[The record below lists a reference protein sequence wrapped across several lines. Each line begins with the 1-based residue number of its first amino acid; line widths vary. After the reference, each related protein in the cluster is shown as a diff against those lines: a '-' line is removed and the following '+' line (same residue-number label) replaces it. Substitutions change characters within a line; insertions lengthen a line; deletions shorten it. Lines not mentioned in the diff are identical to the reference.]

1 MEVKGIVVILM
12 SEVGKMKTDLLS
24 GIDNDLSHKVTKGA
38 LWVTV
43 SGICSRGLG
52 IISSIILVRLLL
64 PSDYGVMAIATAIVS
79 MMQGLTTTGF
89 GSAVI
94 QKQEKPE
101 EFLNTA
107 WTFELVKYSMLF
119 FIIFLLAPL
128 FARFFKEPAATNILR
143 VISFSLI
150 FQGLMNIGIIY
161 FRKKL
166 DFKRQFIF
174 NIVPQII
181 YIIVVIP
188 LAFILRN
195 VWALVWA
202 SVIGGLVG
210 CVISYIMHP
219 YRPHLDFNINKAG
232 ELFNFGKW
240 ILGSSIIVIIR
251 NQGITMFVGK
261 FLGIPILGFF
271 NRAEAFSTALFLQV
285 IEIIWQVGY
294 PAYSQLQKV
303 TVRLKRAYLLTLKL
317 LTFFGLPMTGG
328 LLILSWDFTHLFLTD
343 KWITIVPV
351 IQVLCL
357 SAIIG
362 FINTPAGIIFQAVG
376 RPSIGTKIEAVGV
389 IILAITIY
397 PLSLKW
403 GITGTA
409 VSILLGTLIT
419 LPVNCYMAI
428 KIVKC
433 SVWEFIK
440 PILLAMINT
449 GIMMSGIFGVK
460 NYLFIKVGFVQF
472 FSLIVSGAVIYFVVA
487 YFFDKFFNYRIY
499 KLIGERIKALKNKN

>member
-1 MEVKGIVVILM
+1 MDEAKKKKIDM
-12 SEVGKMKTDLLS
+12 QE
-24 GIDNDLSHKVTKGA
+24 GIDGDLSRKVTKGA

-52 IISSIILVRLLL
+52 IISSIILARLLL
-64 PSDYGVMAIATAIVS
+64 PSDYGLLAIATAIVS

-89 GSAVI
+89 GSALI

-107 WTFELVKYSMLF
+107 WTFELAKYFILF
-119 FIIFLLAPL
+119 LITFFLAPL
-128 FARFFKEPAATNILR
+128 FALFFREPAAIAVLR
-143 VISFSLI
+143 IISFSLI
-150 FQGLMNIGIIY
+150 FQGLRNIGIIY
-161 FRKKL
+161 FRKNL
-166 DFKRQFIF
+166 DFKKQFIF

-202 SVIGGLVG
+202 SVMRGLVV
-210 CVISYIMHP
+210 CAISYIMHP
-219 YRPHLDFNINKAG
+219 YRPHLDFNINKAK

-240 ILGSSIIVIIR
+240 ILGSSIIVILR
-251 NQGITMFVGK
+251 KQGITMFVGK
-261 FLGIPILGFF
+261 FLGIPMLGFF
-271 NRAEAFSTALFLQV
+271 NRSEAFSTGIFMQLTG
-285 IEIIWQVGY
+285 IIWQVGY

-317 LTFFGLPMTGG
+317 LTFFGLPMAGG

-343 KWITIVPV
+343 KWIAIVPV

-357 SAIIG
+357 SAMIG
-362 FINTPAGIIFQAVG
+362 FITTPAGIMFQAVG
-376 RPSIGTKIEAVGV
+376 RPSIGTKIATAGV
-389 IILAITIY
+389 IVLAITIY

-409 VSILLGTLIT
+409 VSILLSTLIT
-419 LPVNCYMAI
+419 LPVHCYMAI
-428 KIVKC
+428 KIAKC
-433 SVWEFIK
+433 SVGEFIR

-449 GIMMSGIFGVK
+449 GIMMIAVFGVK
-460 NYLFIKVGFVQF
+460 NYLFVQIGFVEF
-472 FSLIVSGAVIYFVVA
+472 FSLVISGAAIYFVVA
-487 YFFDKFFNYRIY
+487 YIFDKFFDYGVY
-499 KLIGERIKALKNKN
+499 KLIKDRITATK

>member
-1 MEVKGIVVILM
+1 MENFETELYP
-12 SEVGKMKTDLLS
+12 
-24 GIDNDLSHKVTKGA
+24 GIDSDLSHKVTKGTI
-38 LWVTV
+38 WVTI
-43 SGICSRGLG
+43 SAICRNGLG
-52 IISSIILVRLLL
+52 LVSSIILARLLL
-64 PSDYGVMAIATAIVS
+64 PSDFGLLAIATAIVY

-89 GSAVI
+89 GSALI

-101 EFLNTA
+101 DFLNTA
-107 WTFELVKYSMLF
+107 WTFELVKYFILFLILF
-119 FIIFLLAPL
+119 FLAPL
-128 FARFFKEPAATNILR
+128 FAIFFKEPAAVVVLR

-150 FQGLMNIGIIY
+150 FQGLTNIGIIY

-166 DFKRQFIF
+166 DFKKQFIF

-202 SVIGGLVG
+202 NVVRGLTV

-219 YRPHLDFNINKAG
+219 YRPHLDFNINNAK

-240 ILGSSIIVIIR
+240 ILGQSIIVIIR

-261 FLGIPILGFF
+261 FLGIPILGFY
-271 NRAEAFSTALFLQV
+271 NRAEAFSTGLFQQLIQ
-285 IEIIWQVGY
+285 IIWQVGY

-317 LTFFGLPMTGG
+317 LTFFGFPMAGG
-328 LLILSWDFTHLFLTD
+328 LLIISWDFTHLFLTD
-343 KWITIVPV
+343 KWIAIVPV
-351 IQVLCL
+351 VQVLCL
-357 SAIIG
+357 SAMIG
-362 FINTPAGIIFQAVG
+362 FITTPAGIMFQAVG
-376 RPSIGTKIEAVGV
+376 RPSVGTKIATAGV

-397 PLSLKW
+397 SLSLKW

-419 LPVNCYMAI
+419 LPVHCYMAI

-440 PILLAMINT
+440 PILLAIINT
-449 GIMMSGIFGVK
+449 GIMMSAVFWVK
-460 NYLFIKVGFVQF
+460 NYLFVKIGFVEI
-472 FSLIVSGAVIYFVVA
+472 FSLVIGGAIFYFAVA
-487 YFFDKFFNYRIY
+487 YLFDRYFSYGIY
-499 KLIGERIKALKNKN
+499 KLIRERIIALKNKN

>member
-1 MEVKGIVVILM
+1 MDVAKEKKIDMPL
-12 SEVGKMKTDLLS
+12 
-24 GIDNDLSHKVTKGA
+24 GIDGDLSQKVTKGA

-43 SGICSRGLG
+43 SGIGSKGLG
-52 IISSIILVRLLL
+52 LISSIILARLLL
-64 PSDYGVMAIATAIVS
+64 PSDYGLLAIATAIVS

-89 GSAVI
+89 GSALI

-107 WTFELVKYSMLF
+107 WTFELAKYFTLFLILF
-119 FIIFLLAPL
+119 FLAPL
-128 FARFFKEPAATNILR
+128 FALFFKEPAAIAVLR

-150 FQGLMNIGIIY
+150 FQGLTNIGIIY

-166 DFKRQFIF
+166 DFKRQFVF

-195 VWALVWA
+195 AWALVWA
-202 SVIGGLVG
+202 SVVRGLVV

-219 YRPHLDFNINKAG
+219 YRPHLDFNINKAK

-240 ILGSSIIVIIR
+240 ILGNSIIVIIR

-271 NRAEAFSTALFLQV
+271 NRAGAFSTGLFQQLTG
-285 IEIIWQVGY
+285 IIWQVGY

-317 LTFFGLPMTGG
+317 LTFLGLPMAGG
-328 LLILSWDFTHLFLTD
+328 LLILSWNFTHLFLTD
-343 KWITIVPV
+343 KWISIVPV

-357 SAIIG
+357 SAMIG
-362 FINTPAGIIFQAVG
+362 FITTPAGVMFQAIG
-376 RPSIGTKIEAVGV
+376 RPSIGTKISAVGA

-409 VSILLGTLIT
+409 VSILLSTLIT
-419 LPVNCYMAI
+419 LPVHCYMAI
-428 KIVKC
+428 KIVRC

-440 PILLAMINT
+440 PILLAMVNT
-449 GIMMSGIFGVK
+449 GIMMIGVFGVK
-460 NYLFIKVGFVQF
+460 NYLFVKIGFVQF
-472 FSLIVSGAVIYFVVA
+472 FSLVIGGAAIYFIVA
-487 YFFDKFFNYRIY
+487 YFFDRCSDYEIY
-499 KLIGERIKALKNKN
+499 KLIKEKIIVLK

>member
-1 MEVKGIVVILM
+1 MNIVKENKIDII
-12 SEVGKMKTDLLS
+12 E
-24 GIDNDLSHKVTKGA
+24 GIDGDLSQKVTKGT

-43 SGICSRGLG
+43 SAICSRGLG
-52 IISSIILVRLLL
+52 LISSIILARLLL
-64 PSDYGVMAIATAIVS
+64 PSDFGLLAIATAIVS

-89 GSAVI
+89 GSALI
-94 QKQEKPE
+94 QKQEKSE
-101 EFLNTA
+101 DFLNTA
-107 WTFELVKYSMLF
+107 WTFELAKYFILFLILF
-119 FIIFLLAPL
+119 FLAPL
-128 FARFFKEPAATNILR
+128 FALFFKEPAAIAVLR

-150 FQGLMNIGIIY
+150 FQGLRNIGIIY

-166 DFKRQFIF
+166 DFKKQFIF
-174 NIVPQII
+174 SIVPQII

-202 SVIGGLVG
+202 NVVRGLVV

-219 YRPHLDFNINKAG
+219 YRPHLDFNINKAK

-240 ILGSSIIVIIR
+240 ILGSSIILIIR
-251 NQGITMFVGK
+251 TQGITMFVGK
-261 FLGIPILGFF
+261 FLGIPILGFY
-271 NRAEAFSTALFLQV
+271 NRAGAFSTTLFQQLTQ
-285 IEIIWQVGY
+285 IIWQVGY

-317 LTFFGLPMTGG
+317 LTFSGLPMAGG

-343 KWITIVPV
+343 KWIAIVPI

-357 SAIIG
+357 SAMIG
-362 FINTPAGIIFQAVG
+362 FITTPAGIMFQAVG
-376 RPSIGTKIEAVGV
+376 KPSIGTKIEAAGV
-389 IILAITIY
+389 MILAITIY

-409 VSILLGTLIT
+409 LSFLLSTLII
-419 LPVNCYMAI
+419 LPVHCYMAI
-428 KIVKC
+428 KILKC
-433 SVWEFIK
+433 TVAEFIR

-449 GIMMSGIFGVK
+449 GIMMIAVFIVKDYIFVR
-460 NYLFIKVGFVQF
+460 VGFGRF
-472 FSLIVSGAVIYFVVA
+472 FSLVFIGATIYFVVA
-487 YFFDKFFNYRIY
+487 YFFDRYFDYGIY
-499 KLIGERIKALKNKN
+499 KLIKDRIIALK

>member
-1 MEVKGIVVILM
+1 MDVAKEKKIDMPL
-12 SEVGKMKTDLLS
+12 
-24 GIDNDLSHKVTKGA
+24 GIDGDLSRKVTKGA
-38 LWVTV
+38 FWVTV

-52 IISSIILVRLLL
+52 IISSIILARLLL
-64 PSDYGVMAIATAIVS
+64 PSDYGLLAIATAIVS

-89 GSAVI
+89 GSALI

-101 EFLNTA
+101 DFLKTA
-107 WTFELVKYSMLF
+107 WTFGLAKYFILFLILF
-119 FIIFLLAPL
+119 FLAPL
-128 FARFFKEPAATNILR
+128 FALFFKEPAAIAVLR

-150 FQGLMNIGIIY
+150 FQGLTNIGIIY

-166 DFKRQFIF
+166 DFRKQFIF

-202 SVIGGLVG
+202 SVVRGLVV

-219 YRPHLDFNINKAG
+219 YRPHLDFNIIKAK

-240 ILGSSIIVIIR
+240 ILGQSIIVIITQ
-251 NQGITMFVGK
+251 QGITMFVGK
-261 FLGIPILGFF
+261 FLGIPMLGFY
-271 NRAEAFSTALFLQV
+271 NRAGAFSTMLFQQFTQ
-285 IEIIWQVGY
+285 IIWQVGY

-317 LTFFGLPMTGG
+317 LTFFGLPMAGG
-328 LLILSWDFTHLFLTD
+328 LSILSWDFTHLFLTD
-343 KWITIVPV
+343 KWISIVPV

-357 SAIIG
+357 SAMIG
-362 FINTPAGIIFQAVG
+362 FIATPAGIMFQAVG
-376 RPSIGTKIEAVGV
+376 RPSIGTKIATAGV
-389 IILAITIY
+389 IILAVTIY

-409 VSILLGTLIT
+409 VSILLSTLIT
-419 LPVNCYMAI
+419 LPVHCYMAI
-428 KIVKC
+428 KISKC
-433 SVWEFIK
+433 SVWEFFT

-449 GIMMSGIFGVK
+449 GIMMIVVFGVK
-460 NYLFIKVGFVQF
+460 NYFFVKIGFVHF
-472 FSLIVSGAVIYFVVA
+472 FSLIVGGAIIYFIIA
-487 YFFDKFFNYRIY
+487 YFYDRFFDYGIY
-499 KLIGERIKALKNKN
+499 KLIKTRIVALLNKK